1 MPIYEY
7 RCECCSNC
15 FETLVWSSEEG
26 RSVCCPSCK
35 SPDVERILSVFS
47 KNCGPGGSGGKMK
60 SSCAPKT
67 SGFG

>member
-7 RCECCSNC
+7 RCKCCLNC
-15 FETLVWSSEEG
+15 FEALVWSTVDGQRMS
-26 RSVCCPSCK
+26 CPSCK
-35 SPDVERILSVFS
+35 STDVERILSVFS
-47 KNCGPGGSGGKMK
+47 KNCRSGGQTK